1 MTDEKLT
8 FKETL
13 TTDLDTF
20 INMDEFAE
28 EHELNGEMVNCVVQ
42 SPTDREIF
50 LQNRDYAGFDGIY
63 GKQTIVHVKKSD
75 LPELP
80 PEQQVFYLDGEIYK
94 VSRVIDDMGMVSIVL
109 HGDMRGG

>member
-1 MTDEKLT
+1 MTT
-8 FKETL
+8 FKESL
-13 TTDLDTF
+13 TQDLDIF
-20 INMDEFAE
+20 LNMDEFAE
-28 EHELNGEMVNCVVQ
+28 EHELNGVPTLCVVQ

-50 LQNRDYAGFDGIY
+50 LQNRDYAGYDGIY

-94 VSRVIDDMGMVSIVL
+94 VAQVIDDMGMVSIVL
-109 HGDMRGG
+109 ESNMRGG